1 MTAGS
6 TLGKFTDAVVDGAKT
21 AVGAPTDYVVD
32 PVGKALGPIIGAS
45 NLSPTA
51 VAADKPLPKAVR
63 KAARKL
69 AVAKSVDDRKVVTL
83 ARRTR
88 TR

>member
-6 TLGKFTDAVVDGAKT
+6 TLGKFTDAVVDGTKT
-21 AVGAPTDYVVD
+21 AVEATTDDVVE
-32 PVGKALGPIIGAS
+32 PVGKALGLLTDVSDLP
-45 NLSPTA
+45 PTA
-51 VAADKPLPKAVR
+51 VATDKPLPKAIR
-63 KAARKL
+63 KAARKA
-69 AVAKSVDDRKVVTL
+69 AVAKSLEDRKAVTL